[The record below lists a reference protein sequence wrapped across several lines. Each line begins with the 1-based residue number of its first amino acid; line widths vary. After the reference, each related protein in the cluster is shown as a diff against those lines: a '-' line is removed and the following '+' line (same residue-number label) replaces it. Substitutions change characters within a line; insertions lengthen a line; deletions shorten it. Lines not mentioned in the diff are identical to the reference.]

1 MKNTS
6 ILITFFIFVLFLSSC
21 PRDSREVFY
30 DTKIYR
36 DTIVKVDTFKVKE
49 LQVDTITLTQY
60 DTIINDISYP
70 ISQYEY
76 NVKDS
81 LLSAK
86 ITLES
91 VFKPRKLDIDYTVKT
106 FEVKDSIFTPAPV
119 KRNFFYGGEVHAL
132 PLLNGAYVT
141 LGYQDKKRNLYTV
154 SVGNVNKM
162 NILKVG
168 FLKKF

>member
-21 PRDSREVFY
+21 PRDTGKVFY
-30 DTKIYR
+30 DTKVYR
-36 DTIVKVDTFKVKE
+36 DTIVKVDTFKVRE
-49 LQVDTITLTQY
+49 LQIDTITLTKY
-60 DTIINDISYP
+60 DTIINDLSYP
-70 ISQYEY
+70 ISKYEY

-91 VFKPRKLDIDYTVKT
+91 VFKPRKLEFEYNIKT
-106 FEVKDSIFTPAPV
+106 FEIKDSIVTPEPI
-119 KRNFFYGGEVHAL
+119 KRNFFYGGEVHVT

-141 LGYQDKKRNLYTV
+141 IGYQDRKKNLFTL
-154 SVGNVNKM
+154 SLGNVNKSTA
-162 NILKVG
+162 IKLG
-168 FLKKF
+168 FLKRF

>member
-21 PRDSREVFY
+21 PRDTGKVFY
-30 DTKIYR
+30 DTKIYT
-36 DTIVKVDTFKVKE
+36 DTIVRVDTFRVRE

-70 ISQYEY
+70 INKYEY
-76 NVKDS
+76 NVNDS
-81 LLSAK
+81 LLTAK

-91 VFKPRKLDIDYTVKT
+91 VFKPRNLDIDYTVKT
-106 FEVKDSIFTPAPV
+106 FEVKDSIYTPV

-141 LGYQDKKRNLYTV
+141 LGYQDRKRNLYTV
-154 SVGNVNKM
+154 SVGNVNKI